1 MALRAHNL
9 AKHFILLTYLV
20 TYFLIHCLLYPLS
33 LCLFCFCLSLCYSC
47 FVSVSASLSL
57 SFALSPCLSVSV
69 CLYHC
74 VCWGEEVAWLISGY
88 RIEVKGYSIE
98 ASLKLGEI
106 PWDCTLLSILG
117 SFCRWKIWRV
127 FVSASTHRS
136 TWLVWAVGALALA
149 QTCAVLLPWMPVW
162 IISLLQTCLDCWL
175 GDPQPLSLVL

>member
-20 TYFLIHCLLYPLS
+20 TYFLIHCLL
-33 LCLFCFCLSLCYSC
+33 
-47 FVSVSASLSL
+47 
-57 SFALSPCLSVSV
+57 CLSVSSVSDCLSVTPALSLSLHLFLFPLLFLPASQSLSACLSV
-69 CLYHC
+69 CIIVC
-74 VCWGEEVAWLISGY
+74 VWGGEVAWLISGY

-98 ASLKLGEI
+98 ALLKLGEI

-117 SFCRWKIWRV
+117 SFCRWRIWRV

-149 QTCAVLLPWMPVW
+149 QTCAVLLPWMPVR
-162 IISLLQTCLDCWL
+162 IISLLQTALIVDL
-175 GDPQPLSLVL
+175 GILNLSA

>member
-20 TYFLIHCLLYPLS
+20 TYFLIL
-33 LCLFCFCLSLCYSC
+33 
-47 FVSVSASLSL
+47 
-57 SFALSPCLSVSV
+57 CLSVSSVSACLSVTPALSLSLHLFLFPLLFLPASQSLSACLSV
-69 CLYHC
+69 CII
-74 VCWGEEVAWLISGY
+74 WGGEEVAWLISGY

-98 ASLKLGEI
+98 ALLKLGEI

-117 SFCRWKIWRV
+117 SFCRWRIWRV

-162 IISLLQTCLDCWL
+162 IISLLQTALIVDL
-175 GDPQPLSLVL
+175 GILNLSA